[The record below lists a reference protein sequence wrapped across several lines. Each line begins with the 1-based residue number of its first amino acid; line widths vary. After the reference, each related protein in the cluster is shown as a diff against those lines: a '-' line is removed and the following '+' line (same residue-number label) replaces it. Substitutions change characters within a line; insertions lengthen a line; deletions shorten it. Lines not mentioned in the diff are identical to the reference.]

1 MLAPAGLG
9 RLGEPQ
15 VQVVLGIP
23 GDDGSAAAAAT
34 MPVGK
39 GFTGG
44 AAAGWNGTEGT
55 GLFQLSSC
63 YVITGDPIGFM
74 EGLYGP
80 SITAGATISAG
91 YTHSTESSDVSID
104 CGAQISLF
112 PSFALGV
119 NCSDLAGEAT
129 IRTGFSHVF
138 NRSLRVHASFGDQK
152 WQGGG
157 ELTVKPVFKI
167 LAGTDGSSFN
177 GGLVYTFG
185 RWTASY
191 GARFM
196 ETSMEHCIGI
206 TGRFP

>member
-1 MLAPAGLG
+1 MSAPGVMGRRGETSIQVSLG
-9 RLGEPQ
+9 
-15 VQVVLGIP
+15 VP
-23 GDDGSAAAAAT
+23 GKDVSAAAAAVT
-34 MPVGK
+34 PLGK
-39 GFTGG
+39 GFTAG
-44 AAAGWNGTEGT
+44 AGAEWNGAGDK

-80 SITAGATISAG
+80 SITAGASVSAG
-91 YTHSTESSDVSID
+91 YDDSTRSSEVSFD
-104 CGAQISLF
+104 CGVQLSLF

-119 NCSDLAGEAT
+119 NCSDLAGEAVF
-129 IRTGFSHVF
+129 RTGFSHVF
-138 NRSLRVHASFGDQK
+138 NRSLRIHVNYGSDK

-157 ELTVKPVFKI
+157 ELTVKPFFRI

-177 GGLVYTFG
+177 GGFAYSLE

-191 GARFM
+191 GARFL
-196 ETSMEHCIGI
+196 ETSVEHSIGL